1 MKIKKLFFILAI
13 PVLFFIFAFATLK
26 DYGVNWDEPVHFIRG
41 QAYLTYFLT
50 GKTSYQKLT
59 NTPSYFQNQSLDAK
73 YWLSEDSGHPPL
85 NGILSA
91 LSNLIFYQRLHVLGD
106 IDSYHLFN
114 IAASFVMVL
123 VVSAFAYEAYGVF
136 PAIVS
141 GLALSSYPLFFSES
155 HFNIKDPPEAAF
167 FAATIFFIWM
177 SLKKF
182 NWKWLLLAVVS
193 FAVSFSI
200 KFDILFLPFV
210 VLPYLFIRYFGKFK
224 ETFLT
229 VPKSY
234 YLGILIA
241 PVLVGAIFVGSWP
254 YLWANP
260 LNNFLKIVF
269 YYKDIGTGGV
279 SFPGYVFKGFDLY
292 PIFWIIVTTPVYTL
306 VLSALGA
313 IYSILSWKKD
323 KEKTGLLWL
332 FWFLMPIARVT
343 LPGSVV
349 YGGVRQIF
357 EYIPGIALLA
367 GLGAQMTLNLLKPVY
382 RKNLFIILALLFV
395 PQLIALVNIHPNENV
410 YFNELIGGL
419 SGAAKRNVPS
429 WGNSYGNAYWQA
441 VQWLNRNASKGAEL
455 ALVEGT
461 GQNIPEI
468 ELRSDINFS
477 NGYWSGIYRGGEYL
491 VELTFNSGINPY
503 PYAWEYVNKVLKPV
517 YEVKVDGVSIAKVW
531 KNDLQDTNPEY
542 QKSETQIWNFKLNK
556 LSDGLEVYF
565 DQPVVLTR
573 FFLHYVPNNYC
584 SGVSGTIETSL
595 DGKNWQSELETIPN
609 VQVSVKDLPKNT
621 SPFFFA
627 ARNLRYLKIVT
638 DKNSCLLSSPYFE
651 FWGLSR

>member
-1 MKIKKLFFILAI
+1 MKIKNLFLILTI
-13 PVLFFIFAFATLK
+13 PVIFFLFAFATLK

-50 GKTSYQKLT
+50 GKTSYQKLSS
-59 NTPSYFQNQSLDAK
+59 TPSYFQNESLNAQ
-73 YWLSEDSGHPPL
+73 YWLKEDSGHPPL
-85 NGILSA
+85 NGILAA
-91 LSNLIFYQRLHVLGD
+91 LSNLIFYQKLHILGD

-114 IAASFVMVL
+114 ITASFVMVL
-123 VVSAFAYEAYGVF
+123 MVSAFAYEAYGGV
-136 PAIVS
+136 PAIIS
-141 GLALSSYPLFFSES
+141 GLALSTYPLFFSES

-182 NWKWLLLAVVS
+182 NWKWLLLAAVS

-224 ETFLT
+224 EIFLKI
-229 VPKSY
+229 PKSY

-241 PVLVGAIFVGSWP
+241 PVLVAAIFVGSWP

-269 YYKDIGTGGV
+269 YYKSIGTGGV
-279 SFPGYVFKGFDLY
+279 DFPGYIFKGLDLY
-292 PIFWIIVTTPVYTL
+292 PIFWIIVTTPIY
-306 VLSALGA
+306 VLFLCVLGI

-332 FWFLMPIARVT
+332 FWFLMPIVRVT
-343 LPGSVV
+343 VPGSVV

-357 EYIPGIALLA
+357 EYIPAMALLT
-367 GLGAQMTLNLLKPVY
+367 GLGAQMVLNLFKPVY
-382 RKNLFIILALLFV
+382 RKSLIIVLVLLFI
-395 PQLIALVNIHPNENV
+395 PQVIALINIHPNENV

-419 SGAAKRNVPS
+419 SGAAERNVPS

-441 VQWLNRNASKGAEL
+441 IKWLDKNAPKNSRL
-455 ALVEGT
+455 ALVNGT
-461 GQNIPEI
+461 GQNIPLV
-468 ELRSDINFS
+468 ELRSDIDFS
-477 NGYWSGIYRGGEYL
+477 NGYWSGIFRNGEYL

-517 YEVKVDGVSIAKVW
+517 YEVKADGVSIAKVW
-531 KNDLQDTNPEY
+531 KNDLEHTNPDY
-542 QKSETQIWNFKLNK
+542 QKPETRLWNFSLNK
-556 LSDGLEVYF
+556 LPGVLEANF
-565 DQPVVLTR
+565 DKSVVLTR
-573 FFLHYVPNNYC
+573 FFLHYAPNTTC
-584 SGVSGTIETSL
+584 SGVAGTIETSM
-595 DGKNWQSELETIPN
+595 DGKTWKPELETTPN
-609 VQVSVKDLPKNT
+609 IQVSVKDLQKNT

-638 DKNSCLLSSPYFE
+638 DKKSCLLNITAME
-651 FWGLSR
+651 VWGL